1 MKIEPYYEDNEP
13 LCTHDCPACF
23 DDFPNWWKCRI
34 KQSEVDEGEPCIPA
48 LRRDRDQALEQV
60 KLEIRGRDMAIRH
73 GQNLEEQRDQAIK
86 ERDDWK
92 ERTMKAEIKTW
103 EKEDKIK
110 ALQREV
116 CEYTKIIAD
125 DDGVIGVKVE
135 DVAKSRG
142 WPGLF
147 EGGA

>member
-1 MKIEPYYEDNEP
+1 MKIDPKYVDGEPWCDEENCNHSYIQDVDCKYMCRYQSPGHLP
-13 LCTHDCPACF
+13 L
-23 DDFPNWWKCRI
+23 DDF
-34 KQSEVDEGEPCIPA
+34 STPCIPA
-48 LRRDRDQALEQV
+48 LRRD
-60 KLEIRGRDMAIRH
+60 
-73 GQNLEEQRDQAIK
+73 RDQAIK

-147 EGGA
+147 EGGE